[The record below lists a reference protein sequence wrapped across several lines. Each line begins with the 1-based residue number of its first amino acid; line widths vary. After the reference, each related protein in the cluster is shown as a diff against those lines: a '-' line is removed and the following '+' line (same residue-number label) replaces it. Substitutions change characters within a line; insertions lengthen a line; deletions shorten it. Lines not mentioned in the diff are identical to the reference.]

1 LLETTHDRALSIDG
15 GTMWFTA
22 FAFGLWHNLRLGG
35 ATRRKWR
42 LPDGRVSEW
51 AVFMFGVLKVVAP
64 TYVN

>member
-1 LLETTHDRALSIDG
+1 
-15 GTMWFTA
+15 MWFPA